1 MQEIILKDFIQIR
14 FGNGQKNQLDKSEAE
29 IYQKSTEEKKKVL
42 LLNKIDDSIFEHSS
56 VEITYVDVL
65 KLIIDRIGKYQDDVH
80 WHFEKIDLSENT
92 IAILS
97 EIISEDEGAVREDVI
112 KRFKILCDRIVNGL
126 IEKDEE
132 RISELLQVLKMTLGT
147 N

>member
-1 MQEIILKDFIQIR
+1 MQ
-14 FGNGQKNQLDKSEAE
+14 N
-29 IYQKSTEEKKKVL
+29 
-42 LLNKIDDSIFEHSS
+42 
-56 VEITYVDVL
+56 VL
-65 KLIIDRIGKYQDDVH
+65 KLIIDRIGKYQDDDTLA
-80 WHFEKIDLSENT
+80 FEKIDLSENT

-132 RISELLQVLKMTLGT
+132 RISEFVASLENDFRNQLKR
-147 N
+147 